1 MYNHVL
7 VAVDGSDNSNRA
19 LREAIKL
26 VKDQHSEL
34 RLIHVV
40 ETPAY
45 MILETPNL
53 VADYQKALQETGQ
66 KVLAN
71 CSEIVRAAG
80 CKADTKTIVIQTL
93 DQSISD
99 AIDDEASL
107 WRADVIVIGTHGRRG
122 FRRLLLGSVAEEL
135 IRITSKPVLLIRGE

>member
-1 MYNHVL
+1 
-7 VAVDGSDNSNRA
+7 
-19 LREAIKL
+19 
-26 VKDQHSEL
+26 
-34 RLIHVV
+34 
-40 ETPAY
+40 
-45 MILETPNL
+45 
-53 VADYQKALQETGQ
+53 
-66 KVLAN
+66 VLAN

-135 IRITSKPVLLIRGE
+135 IRITNKPVLLIRGE

>member
-1 MYNHVL
+1 
-7 VAVDGSDNSNRA
+7 
-19 LREAIKL
+19 
-26 VKDQHSEL
+26 
-34 RLIHVV
+34 
-40 ETPAY
+40 